1 MRRVL
6 RSCVATHSSCCLD
19 RVNVTVAVA
28 EYERAR
34 LHQVTARCRALGFNP
49 TCSLIGVG
57 VIVGSV
63 KVDRISRLR
72 AAVPG
77 VIAVELE
84 RQPRA
89 NAGRAAVSHRN
100 DAESGQRSP

>member
-6 RSCVATHSSCCLD
+6 RSCVATPSSYCLD
-19 RVNVTVAVA
+19 RVNVAVAVA

-34 LHQVTARCRALGFNP
+34 LHQVTAKCRALGFNP

-63 KVDRISRLR
+63 KLDRISRLR
-72 AAVPG
+72 AIPG

-89 NAGRAAVSHRN
+89 NVCRAVGP
-100 DAESGQRSP
+100 DED